1 MASKIEK
8 MAHRYADEVIDGNPA
23 LFDCIEIQGV
33 ANVDGEGPSG
43 ICEVDNDNPDYFSVY
58 LHLVEG
64 RVACVGDFS
73 ELVDAEAYAD
83 ELSAKYGWDI
93 QNFAAK
99 K

>member
-1 MASKIEK
+1 MESKIEK

-33 ANVDGEGPSG
+33 SNVDGEGPSG
-43 ICEVDNDNPDYFSVY
+43 ICEVDNDDPDFFSVY
-58 LHLVEG
+58 LHQVEG
-64 RVACVGDFS
+64 GVACVGDFS
-73 ELVDAEAYAD
+73 ELADAEAYAD
-83 ELSAKYGWDI
+83 ELGAKYGWVV